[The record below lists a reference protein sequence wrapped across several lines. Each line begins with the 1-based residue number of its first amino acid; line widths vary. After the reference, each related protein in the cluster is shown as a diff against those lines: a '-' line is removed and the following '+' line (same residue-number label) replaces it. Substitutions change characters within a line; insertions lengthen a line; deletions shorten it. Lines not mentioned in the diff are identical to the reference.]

1 MKVMTHP
8 KPTRLPFFLALNHR
22 GQTPV
27 FIDTD
32 AERTTINESLAILTY
47 LETYYPQTPLLP
59 PTEQRKCRA
68 RVLSLVQES
77 ENLHNAYDELEDAF
91 FDARE
96 MNTTQTFHAN
106 IRPALLKTLY
116 KELQFWEKYASESG
130 GFIAG
135 GQSITLADCA
145 FYPLLGYMLRRG
157 FEFEE
162 RWQGLKRY
170 HERMWERYSVKKAQ
184 PEGWDGRSKAD
195 TFKGT

>member
-22 GQTPV
+22 GKTPV
-27 FIDTD
+27 FVDTD
-32 AERTTINESLAILTY
+32 EKRTTVNESLAILTY

-59 PTEQRKCRA
+59 PIEEKNSRA
-68 RVLSLVQES
+68 RVLSLVQET

-91 FDARE
+91 FEARE
-96 MNTTQTFHAN
+96 TKKMQVFCANT
-106 IRPALLKTLY
+106 RPTLLETLY
-116 KELQFWEKYASESG
+116 KELQFWEKYASESE

-135 GQSITLADCA
+135 ENIITLADCA
-145 FYPLLGYMLRRG
+145 FYPLLGFMLRRG
-157 FEFEE
+157 FEFDE

-170 HERMWERYSVKKAQ
+170 HERMWLRDSVKKAQ
-184 PEGWDGRSKAD
+184 PEGWDGRGKAD